1 MDVGMGLYGNRG
13 KGKRSAAP
21 LLISIFWLVSTI
33 GAALGTAYAT
43 SPEASIAAR
52 EVGAPNRHTTRLAHE
67 VDNQSTPVERPM
79 RVTALEAL
87 HLKIKSGL
95 RSDSGP
101 QDALLPPEPV
111 LVVANARKALSIQV
125 SSSFTLDHNSVFS
138 ARAPPLPAA

>member
-1 MDVGMGLYGNRG
+1 
-13 KGKRSAAP
+13 
-21 LLISIFWLVSTI
+21 
-33 GAALGTAYAT
+33 
-43 SPEASIAAR
+43 
-52 EVGAPNRHTTRLAHE
+52 
-67 VDNQSTPVERPM
+67 M

-101 QDALLPPEPV
+101 QDAMLPPEPV
-111 LVVANARKALSIQV
+111 LVVAKRRNALSIQV